1 MLGLGMAGRGRVIGS
16 SRARELGAGFLCLA
30 AALKSSGDA
39 GFGSLGMMG
48 WMARVSLGLGQM
60 PLTNSR

>member
-48 WMARVSLGLGQM
+48 WMATRAGTDASNKQQM
-60 PLTNSR
+60 KT